1 MDVYFW
7 IVNAVAVISTAC
19 FGAILL
25 SYLNQSS
32 QSKKAKAKN
41 EELEK
46 ENISLKVSLE
56 HERNINAKMKLEH
69 ADAIKKSEAQAIEQI
84 ARQAT
89 NYENQLSRQEQ
100 NQKEQIKELNIRLE
114 KELTNTNE
122 RHAKELESINEK
134 HTKELEAL
142 NEKITND
149 FKETMKI
156 ARAELFNM
164 HTQKITETS
173 NELVSKTLEKEIK
186 PLRDEIAKYASENLK
201 LNTVFSTNFESL
213 RAMSDQL
220 GKQAETLANALK
232 GNKKIAGNWGE
243 SQLDFVLENSG
254 LILGQNYEKQVYF
267 TDENNQKFFL
277 DAVVDFGNGKKAVI
291 DAKCSLVHYLEFQNA
306 SSDEEGKE
314 KAKELAKDVKNH
326 IDTLSSKEYH
336 KFSGAYEYIFMFIPN
351 ENMLYTALSGDKNL
365 YQYAYEKGIF
375 LCTPL
380 TMLMALRTVYLC
392 WQNLKIDENSRK
404 IAQLAGSV
412 YDKLYG
418 FNNDFLTLERKID
431 EIKKT
436 LDSAKNKL
444 MDGKGNLNKKVEDLK
459 VLGAKTMKN
468 LNEQYDFNK
477 EEEALLPKEQP
488 LMIAKN
494 ESEQNNA

>member
-1 MDVYFW
+1 MDTYFW
-7 IVNAVAVISTAC
+7 IANAVAVVSTAC

-25 SYLNQSS
+25 SYLNQNL
-32 QSKKAKAKN
+32 QNKKAKAKN

-56 HERNINAKMKLEH
+56 HEQDINAKIKLDH
-69 ADAIKKSEAQAIEQI
+69 AEALKKSESQAMEQI

-89 NYENQLSRQEQ
+89 SYENQLSRQEQ
-100 NQKEQIKELNIRLE
+100 NNKERIDELNSRLQKELDN
-114 KELTNTNE
+114 NNE
-122 RHAKELESINEK
+122 RHAKEI
-134 HTKELEAL
+134 EAL
-142 NEKITND
+142 NEKHAKELETLNAKITND
-149 FKETMKI
+149 FKETMQI

-326 IDTLSSKEYH
+326 IDTLSSKDYH

-418 FNNDFLTLERKID
+418 FNNDFLTLERKIED
-431 EIKKT
+431 VRKT

-444 MDGKGNLNKKVEDLK
+444 MNGKGNLNKKVEDLK
-459 VLGAKTMKN
+459 VLGAKTIKN
-468 LNEQYDFNK
+468 LSEYDFNK
-477 EEEALLPKEQP
+477 EEETLLTKDES

-494 ESEQNNA
+494 QSEQNNA